1 VIEHAIEGYKTLISE
16 RNNLQ
21 IKLDDL
27 SKKFMEARVAHGLE
41 KEQLGE
47 RFTLIDAAR
56 LPEKPIS
63 PNIPAIILIGFVLGI
78 GSGCG
83 AAALKENS
91 DGSIY
96 SIDKLARMTRIPVL
110 GAVPEIVTDMDRVK
124 SRKRRRMISA
134 ATLASLVAS
143 LAIFHFMIM
152 DLDVFWAK
160 LMRKL
165 AMYTS

>member
-1 VIEHAIEGYKTLISE
+1 MISE
-16 RNNLQ
+16 RNSLQ
-21 IKLDDL
+21 MKNDDL
-27 SKKFMEARVAHGLE
+27 SRKFMEARVANGLE

-56 LPEKPIS
+56 LPEKPFS

-78 GSGCG
+78 GAGVG

-96 SIDKLARMTRIPVL
+96 SIDQLMKVTNVSVL
-110 GAVPEIVTDMDRVK
+110 GAVPVIVTEIDR
-124 SRKRRRMISA
+124 SQATMRRRVIIA
-134 ATLASLVAS
+134 TTLASFVVSLLV
-143 LAIFHFMIM
+143 FHFLIM

-160 LMRKL
+160 LVRRV
-165 AMYTS
+165 AMSTS

>member
-1 VIEHAIEGYKTLISE
+1 
-16 RNNLQ
+16 
-21 IKLDDL
+21 LDDL
-27 SKKFMEARVAHGLE
+27 SKKFMEARVANGLE

-91 DGSIY
+91 DGSIF
-96 SIDKLARMTRIPVL
+96 SIDGLARVTRIPVL
-110 GAVPEIVTDMDRVK
+110 GAVPEIVTDMDRHK
-124 SRKRRRMISA
+124 FRKRRRM
-134 ATLASLVAS
+134 TLVAAFIS
-143 LAIFHFMIM
+143 MVAMVLIFNFMIM